1 MRIDVD
7 KLRGVERKVN
17 RRGGIT
23 IPAALRRMMWI
34 NDGDKFSVYAL
45 DNGDIYMKRITGH
58 CMKCGKVTVAGQNDQ
73 YICCESCQAN
83 SEGKES

>member
-1 MRIDVD
+1 MKIDVD

-23 IPAALRRMMWI
+23 IPVALRRMMWI

-45 DNGDIYMKRITGH
+45 DNGDIYMKRITGR
-58 CMKCGKVTVAGQNDQ
+58 CKKCGKVTIIGQDEQ
-73 YICCESCQAN
+73 CAYCDSCQTN